1 MLLISTVTINAM
13 RTRAVYALF
22 FQRSFDTGITGGG
35 SGLLLPVVASS
46 LSFSF
51 HLSHDRSMTD
61 RKVLRRSY
69 LQVFLIIDQP
79 LLTRY
84 RFPIKSILVT
94 SNTSRFTL
102 LVTFEAIGKNN

>member
-1 MLLISTVTINAM
+1 MLLISTVAINAM
-13 RTRAVYALF
+13 RTRAVYASF

-46 LSFSF
+46 LSLFPS
-51 HLSHDRSMTD
+51 LSRSID
-61 RKVLRRSY
+61 DGSQVLRRSY